1 MRLRQRRFKITPL
14 LGVSLAAGALL
25 WLPAS
30 EALSAAAFAPA
41 GPGGGGGPR
50 LSTPNIGS
58 VGPRGPNFRVNPIGP
73 KGNPTTGNPSTGNPT
88 TGNPDAGK
96 PPKGNPEA
104 GRKPPKGP
112 KGPGIVVIPP
122 GAGGQPPAQQFSSPA
137 TPFRRIGTGVPPSGE
152 TRYVPNEVIIE
163 LDGNPSAQVTTALAN
178 RFRLTRTESLYLPLT
193 NTTIYRWTIPNPG
206 QRPVPAVI
214 RQLEGSSVIKFAS
227 ANFVYGLSQSATAPT
242 QASAPADKP
251 EGDPA
256 QYTLGKL
263 RLPLAHGLAKGDQ
276 ILVAVI
282 DSGVDTT
289 HQEFAGVIADTYDAL
304 DPSEPAHAHGTAIAG
319 AIAAQ
324 SRLMGVAPS
333 AKILAVRAFGESKG
347 TAEGTTFNILKG
359 LNWAIEKN
367 ANVVNMSFA
376 GPQDPALSRSLAAAQ
391 QKGVILIAAVGNAG
405 PKSPPLYPAADANV
419 IAVTATDSDDQ
430 LFKASNR
437 GGHIAIAAPGVD
449 ILLPSPGGS
458 YQVSS
463 GTSFAAAHVSGI
475 AALILERKRDLK
487 PDAIRKILTS
497 SAKDLGPKGRD
508 IYFGAGL
515 ADAYQAV
522 TATEAGG
529 PAPSNASAS
538 R

>member
-1 MRLRQRRFKITPL
+1 MRFEQRESKTMRLSG
-14 LGVSLAAGALL
+14 LGLAVAVMAWFPVG
-25 WLPAS
+25 
-30 EALSAAAFAPA
+30 EALAQRA
-41 GPGGGGGPR
+41 GNSGGVR
-50 LSTPNIGS
+50 ISTPSIS
-58 VGPRGPNFRVNPIGP
+58 AIGPRGPSFRVNPGIDGP
-73 KGNPTTGNPSTGNPT
+73 KGNPESGNPT
-88 TGNPDAGK
+88 KGNPETGK
-96 PPKGNPEA
+96 PPKGPDV
-104 GRKPPKGP
+104 GDRKPPKGP

-122 GAGGQPPAQQFSSPA
+122 GPGGPPNYVPPRRQLTSPA
-137 TPFRRIGTGVPPSGE
+137 TPFRRVGTGVPPAGE
-152 TRYVPNEVIIE
+152 NRYIPDEVIIE
-163 LDGNPSAQVTTALAN
+163 LDGNPSQQAAARLAA
-178 RFRLTRTESLYLPLT
+178 RFRLQRMESLHLPLT
-193 NTTIYRWTIPNPG
+193 DTTIYRWRIPNPG
-206 QRPVPAVI
+206 QRSVPAVI
-214 RQLEGSSVIKFAS
+214 RQLEANSAIKYASPNYLYGFA
-227 ANFVYGLSQSATAPT
+227 QSAEASAPT
-242 QASAPADKP
+242 QASAPADRP
-251 EGDPA
+251 EGGDPA

-276 ILVAVI
+276 VLVAVI
-282 DSGVDTT
+282 DSGVDTA

-304 DPSEPAHAHGTAIAG
+304 DPAEPPHPHGTAIAG

-333 AKILAVRAFGESKG
+333 AKILAIRAFGESKG
-347 TAEGTTFNILKG
+347 SAEGTTFNILKG
-359 LNWAIEKN
+359 LNWAVEKN
-367 ANVVNMSFA
+367 AHIINMSFA
-376 GPQDPALSRSLAAAQ
+376 GPKDPALARSLAAAQ

-405 PKSPPLYPAADANV
+405 PKSPPLYPAADTNV

-430 LFKASNR
+430 LFQASNR
-437 GGHIAIAAPGVD
+437 GGHIAVAAPGVD

-475 AALILERKRDLK
+475 AALLLERKRNLK
-487 PDAIRKILTS
+487 PDDVRKILTA

>member
-1 MRLRQRRFKITPL
+1 
-14 LGVSLAAGALL
+14 
-25 WLPAS
+25 
-30 EALSAAAFAPA
+30 
-41 GPGGGGGPR
+41 
-50 LSTPNIGS
+50 
-58 VGPRGPNFRVNPIGP
+58 
-73 KGNPTTGNPSTGNPT
+73 
-88 TGNPDAGK
+88 
-96 PPKGNPEA
+96 
-104 GRKPPKGP
+104 
-112 KGPGIVVIPP
+112 
-122 GAGGQPPAQQFSSPA
+122 
-137 TPFRRIGTGVPPSGE
+137 
-152 TRYVPNEVIIE
+152 
-163 LDGNPSAQVTTALAN
+163 
-178 RFRLTRTESLYLPLT
+178 
-193 NTTIYRWTIPNPG
+193 
-206 QRPVPAVI
+206 
-214 RQLEGSSVIKFAS
+214 
-227 ANFVYGLSQSATAPT
+227 VYGLSQSATAPT

>member
-1 MRLRQRRFKITPL
+1 MRLRHRQLTIARN
-14 LGVSLAAGALL
+14 LGFGLAAGALA
-25 WLPAS
+25 WLA
-30 EALSAAAFAPA
+30 AGDAFSAAAFNPI
-41 GPGGGGGPR
+41 GGGGGGPR
-50 LSTPNIGS
+50 MSTPNIGS
-58 VGPRGPNFRVNPIGP
+58 VGPRGPSFRVNPTGP
-73 KGNPTTGNPSTGNPT
+73 KGNPTTGNPSTGNPS
-88 TGNPDAGK
+88 TGNPDTGK

-122 GAGGQPPAQQFSSPA
+122 GAGGQPPVQQFSSPA

-163 LDGNPSAQVTTALAN
+163 LDGNPSVQQTTALAA
-178 RFRLTRTESLYLPLT
+178 RFRLTRAESLYLPLT
-193 NTTIYRWTIPNPG
+193 NTTIYRWVIPNPG

-214 RQLEGSSVIKFAS
+214 RQLEGNAAIKFAS
-227 ANFVYGLSQSATAPT
+227 ANFKYELSQSAPT
-242 QASAPADKP
+242 QASAPAEKP